1 MLPKHVARVDVGCMI
16 EAQQPSL
23 APFLAPIVRD
33 SARVSAAI
41 LFVPVAAGERVASS
55 ELAVPESAVPEPAP
69 SQSAL
74 ALEPAPSQ
82 YALALAPV
90 PGTFALDSH
99 MSGTESWGLA
109 LSFEV
114 PCHDPCM
121 AFHTHPCV
129 LGHTESDSCKK
140 THMDPYDIHFVTL
153 LLCQDALEGT
163 CLVVHPVY
171 SDVQEAER
179 NPYLELQGLAL
190 ARAVSC

>member
-1 MLPKHVARVDVGCMI
+1 MLPKHAARVDVGCMI

-23 APFLAPIVRD
+23 APFLAPIVRW
-33 SARVSAAI
+33 SVRLSAAI

-55 ELAVPESAVPEPAP
+55 ELAAPEPAVPELAVVEPAVPEPGA
-69 SQSAL
+69 SQ
-74 ALEPAPSQ
+74 P
-82 YALALAPV
+82 ALAPV
-90 PGTFALDSH
+90 PGTFASDPH
-99 MSGTESWGLA
+99 MAGTKSWGLA

-114 PCHDPCM
+114 FCYDLCM

-140 THMDPYDIHFVTL
+140 THMDPYDTHFVAL
-153 LLCQDALEGT
+153 LLCQVALERT

-171 SDVQEAER
+171 SDVQEAEI

>member
-55 ELAVPESAVPEPAP
+55 ELAASEPAP

-140 THMDPYDIHFVTL
+140 THMDPYDTHFVAL
-153 LLCQDALEGT
+153 LLCQVALERT
-163 CLVVHPVY
+163 CLVAYPACSAVR
-171 SDVQEAER
+171 EAEID
-179 NPYLELQGLAL
+179 PYLELQGLAL